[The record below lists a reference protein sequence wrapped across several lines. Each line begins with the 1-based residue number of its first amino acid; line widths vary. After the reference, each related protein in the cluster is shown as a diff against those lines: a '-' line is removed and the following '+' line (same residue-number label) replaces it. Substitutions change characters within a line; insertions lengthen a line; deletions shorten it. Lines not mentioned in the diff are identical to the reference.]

1 MRYET
6 VDTIFRILKQYP
18 NGTTSPVVAQRLG
31 WPVVKASTQLSK
43 LYMYGIIDRVPAPT
57 RKTNLFRYNLK
68 QHEPIN
74 A

>member
-6 VDTIFRILKQYP
+6 VDTIFRVLKQYP
-18 NGTTSPVVAQRLG
+18 EGTTSPVVAKRLD
-31 WPVVKASTQLSK
+31 WPVVKASLQLSK
-43 LYMYGIIDRVPAPT
+43 LYNYGVIDRVPAPG
-57 RKTNLFRYNLK
+57 RKNQLFRYNLK